1 MRAVRVNETKVISRN
16 AFIDNLFPLKSEK
29 ETKNDETTLFRDC
42 PRKLD
47 LPVNFWTPN
56 VTSMLFSGLL

>member
-42 PRKLD
+42 PRML
-47 LPVNFWTPN
+47 VNFWTPN